1 MANKETHVTVLYKD
15 VKGKTEW
22 NEQTIKDR
30 AKNLAETIEE
40 IFPIVQ
46 PSQKIEFKDPRY
58 SLYTVEDPSKA
69 TYKTVNYYELLGER
83 VNIDSFAAMVISVA
97 GKLYDRDSSIIEN
110 LAKNLE
116 PLPSWKKPVFS
127 YNKQDIRNPVELRV
141 DTGIYISTGY
151 SAFDCICFI
160 RDLLRKYELD
170 CEEDFRY
177 SARSAKVS

>member
-1 MANKETHVTVLYKD
+1 M
-15 VKGKTEW
+15 
-22 NEQTIKDR
+22 
-30 AKNLAETIEE
+30 
-40 IFPIVQ
+40 
-46 PSQKIEFKDPRY
+46 
-58 SLYTVEDPSKA
+58 
-69 TYKTVNYYELLGER
+69 NYYELLGER

-116 PLPSWKKPVFS
+116 PLPSWQKPVFS

-177 SARSAKVS
+177 SARSTKVS